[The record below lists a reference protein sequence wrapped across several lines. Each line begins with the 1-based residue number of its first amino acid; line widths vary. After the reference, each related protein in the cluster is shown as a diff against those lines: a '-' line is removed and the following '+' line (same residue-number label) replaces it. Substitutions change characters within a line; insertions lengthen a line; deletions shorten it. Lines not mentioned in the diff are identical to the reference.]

1 MKGNSRTILV
11 VGATGR
17 QGGAAVRHLLSDG
30 WYVNAISRRPYSEPA
45 LALRDMGVDVLEGDL
60 EDSASIDRALAGAQ
74 GVFSVQDF
82 WEHGYDGEIRQG
94 EKLVD
99 AAVSANIRY
108 FVQSSMYGSDRDN
121 HLTYSRSK
129 YKVEQYLLESGLPF
143 TILRPAFFMENLETA
158 PWRDAVLGGSLEL
171 AYPANRPLYMVAADD
186 IGGVVAQVF
195 DDPSRY
201 AGHRI
206 DLVSDAITP
215 LEMASALT
223 NAIGREVSFRN
234 VPAVEYRETS
244 PAWAALF
251 QWLACDT
258 VHVDLRELR
267 RIYPGLTRF
276 SRWASHSIFAN
287 ETSLAA
293 AS

>member
-17 QGGAAVRHLLSDG
+17 QGGAVVRHLLSDG

-60 EDSASIDRALAGAQ
+60 QDQASIDRALAGAQ

-94 EKLVD
+94 RKLID
-99 AAVSANIRY
+99 AAVTAKIRH
-108 FVQSSMYGSDRDN
+108 FVQSSMYGADREG
-121 HLTYSRSK
+121 HLAYNQSK
-129 YKVEQYLLESGLPF
+129 QQVEQYLLESDLPS
-143 TILRPAFFMENLETA
+143 TILRPAFFMENLETS
-158 PWRDAVLGGSLEL
+158 PWRDVILGGSLEL
-171 AYPANRPLYMVAADD
+171 PYPADRPLYMVAADD
-186 IGGVVAQVF
+186 IGGVAARVF
-195 DDPSRY
+195 DDPGRY
-201 AGHRI
+201 AGQQI
-206 DLVSDAITP
+206 DLVGDATTP

-223 NAIGREVSFRN
+223 DTIGREVHFRS
-234 VPAVEYRETS
+234 VPAEEYRETS

-251 QWLACDT
+251 QWLANDT
-258 VHVDLRELR
+258 AQIDLRPLR

-276 SRWASHSIFAN
+276 SRWASRSVFAN
-287 ETSLAA
+287 ELSLAA